1 MDMNDTPPDDRSN
14 FHHDSPHLGAL
25 RRAEV
30 LARKIN
36 LLLDT
41 RLDESGKRLGF
52 EAIYDGAEKAG
63 YEISRTRWSMLKNGR
78 LQVVPDSCLRALA
91 TVFDVH
97 SGYLLDDAAGLP
109 AEFNASLL
117 QVRLKRLAE
126 VRDFAIKALGPVDP
140 EGLKAITK
148 VLDQAIQQ

>member
-1 MDMNDTPPDDRSN
+1 MALIFTIGWAPLAV
-14 FHHDSPHLGAL
+14 PHLAAL
-25 RRAEV
+25 RRAEI

-41 RLDESGKRLGF
+41 RRDESGRRQGH
-52 EAIYDGAEKAG
+52 EAIFYGAEMAG

-78 LQVVPDSCLRALA
+78 LPVVPDSCVRALA

-97 SGYLLDDAAGLP
+97 AGYLLDDDAGLS
-109 AEFNASLL
+109 AESKASLP

-126 VRDFAIKALGPVDP
+126 VRDFAVKALGPVDP

-148 VLDQAIQQ
+148 VLDHAIQQ

>member
-1 MDMNDTPPDDRSN
+1 MNDTPPDDRSN

-52 EAIYDGAEKAG
+52 EAIYNGAKKAG
-63 YEISRTRWSMLKNGR
+63 YEITRTRWSMLKNGR

-91 TVFDVH
+91 AVFDVH
-97 SGYLLDDAAGLP
+97 SGYLLNDAAGLP

-117 QVRLKRLAE
+117 QVRLKRLAQ

-148 VLDQAIQQ
+148 VLDQAIQK